1 MPFKVCLHSA
11 QCLREETLDKAEI
24 SLFYLERKDLTSLL
38 HPKEYLFRCPVVEV
52 AVTAGPV
59 TGLPACNAS
68 SRRGHHDSLDY
79 NLELPCRTRLE
90 DSPQGTYLAGSH
102 VNRLGII

>member
-68 SRRGHHDSLDY
+68 SRRGHQL
-79 NLELPCRTRLE
+79 TRSTTNYDCL
-90 DSPQGTYLAGSH
+90 
-102 VNRLGII
+102 V